1 VLRKLF
7 IVGLLALVPASPA
20 HAQGVR
26 TLLMPGVSYTKQVEF
41 TTHGPVAFHLV
52 NGPRPGGLYALKP
65 VLSNNA
71 ILGRERVT
79 SMQRSVSTSAT
90 VVGVNGDLFAW
101 ADGRPSGMLMRSGV
115 LESPPH
121 ADRSS
126 VGIAGDGT
134 LRVERIAFAGIW
146 RGTGQRRPLRLNQ
159 PPAANGVSIFTPS
172 WGPATPAG
180 AGVVEAVLSPFP
192 PAAPN
197 TDHFGTVVQIGETSG
212 GTRIPPNAAVI
223 VARGTGAARLAAEAP
238 LGTNVFVRF
247 ALTPDWAGVPDA
259 LGGGPVLVRSGKPVF
274 RANEAFTLDQTGH
287 RHPRSAVGQLANGRI
302 ILVAVDGRQRGY
314 SVGMTSF
321 ELALLMVRLGA
332 VSASGLDG
340 GGSTTMAFEGTLLNR
355 PSDPAGE
362 RAVAESLNVF
372 YYGVYAPP
380 PFVQVVSPNGDGV
393 DESQRLEYKVVRSAN
408 VTASL
413 VGPDGAERVLE
424 SGRRDPGRFRVAWSG
439 VRADGSPEPEG
450 RWRFRISATDDQGQ
464 TSSAE
469 RLFSVNNTLGALA
482 VQPLV
487 WVGRGGSNLRATFR
501 VAHAAVVR
509 ATVER
514 PSGAVVRTILRRSF
528 PEGPATIG
536 WDGRDTS
543 RTVAYRG
550 RYVVRLTAT
559 NEFGTVALTR
569 PFSVRRR

>member
-1 VLRKLF
+1 
-7 IVGLLALVPASPA
+7 
-20 HAQGVR
+20 
-26 TLLMPGVSYTKQVEF
+26 
-41 TTHGPVAFHLV
+41 
-52 NGPRPGGLYALKP
+52 
-65 VLSNNA
+65 
-71 ILGRERVT
+71 
-79 SMQRSVSTSAT
+79 
-90 VVGVNGDLFAW
+90 
-101 ADGRPSGMLMRSGV
+101 
-115 LESPPH
+115 
-121 ADRSS
+121 
-126 VGIAGDGT
+126 
-134 LRVERIAFAGIW
+134 
-146 RGTGQRRPLRLNQ
+146 
-159 PPAANGVSIFTPS
+159 
-172 WGPATPAG
+172 
-180 AGVVEAVLSPFP
+180 
-192 PAAPN
+192 
-197 TDHFGTVVQIGETSG
+197 VQIGETNG
-212 GTRIPPNAAVI
+212 GTRIPAGGAVI

-238 LGTNVFVRF
+238 LGTSVFVRF
-247 ALTPDWAGVPDA
+247 ALTPDWSGVPDA
-259 LGGGPVLVRSGKPVF
+259 LGGGPVLVRNGKPVF
-274 RANEAFTLDQTGH
+274 RANEAFTIDQTGH

-380 PFVQVVSPNGDGV
+380 PLVHVVSPNGDGV
-393 DESQRLEYKVVRSAN
+393 DETQRLEYKVVRAAN
-408 VTASL
+408 VTTSL
-413 VGPDGAERVLE
+413 VGPDGAERTIE
-424 SGRRDPGRFRVAWSG
+424 SVRRDPGRFRVEWNG
-439 VRADGSPEPEG
+439 TRADGSPEPEG
-450 RWRFRISATDDQGQ
+450 RWRFKVSAVDDQGQ

-501 VAHAAVVR
+501 LAHAAVVR

-528 PEGPATIG
+528 PEGPASIG

-543 RTVAYRG
+543 RTIAYRG
-550 RYVVRLTAT
+550 RYVLRLRAT
-559 NEFGTVALTR
+559 NELGTVDLTR

>member
-1 VLRKLF
+1 VLRRLV
-7 IVGLLALVPASPA
+7 IAGLLALVPVAPA
-20 HAQGVR
+20 QAQGVR

-41 TTHGPVAFHLV
+41 TTHGPVAFHLL
-52 NGPRPGGLYALKP
+52 NAPRPGGLYALKP

-79 SMQRSVSTSAT
+79 SMQRSLSVAAT
-90 VVGVNGDLFAW
+90 VAGVNGDLFAW

-126 VGIAGDGT
+126 VGIGGDGT
-134 LRVERIAFAGIW
+134 IRVERVAFAGIW
-146 RGTGQRRPLRLNQ
+146 KGTGQRRPLRLNQ
-159 PPAANGVSIFTPS
+159 PPAANAVSIFTPS
-172 WGPATPAG
+172 WGPATPPA

-192 PAAPN
+192 PATPN

-212 GTRIPPNAAVI
+212 GTRIPPNGAVI
-223 VARGTGAARLAAEAP
+223 VARGTGAARMAVEAP
-238 LGTNVFVRF
+238 LGTSVFVRF

-287 RHPRSAVGQLANGRI
+287 RHPRSAVGQLANGRV
-302 ILVAVDGRQRGY
+302 ILVAVDGRRRGY

-340 GGSTTMAFEGTLLNR
+340 GGSTTMAFEGALLNR

-362 RAVAESLNVF
+362 RAVAESLNVL

-380 PFVQVVSPNGDGV
+380 PLVQVLSPNGDAV
-393 DESQRLEYKVVRSAN
+393 DESQRFEYKVVRPAQ

-413 VGPDGAERVLE
+413 VGPDGAERVID
-424 SGRRDPGRFRVAWSG
+424 SARREPGRYRVTWSG
-439 VRADGSPEPEG
+439 LKADGSREPEG
-450 RWRFRISATDDQGQ
+450 RWRFTVSAADDQGQ
-464 TSSAE
+464 ASSAE
-469 RLFSVNNTLGALA
+469 RLFSLNTTLGALT

-487 WVGRGGSNLRATFR
+487 WVGRRGSNLRATFR
-501 VAHAAVVR
+501 LAHAAVVR

-514 PSGAVVRTILRRSF
+514 PSGAVVRTILRRPF
-528 PEGPATIG
+528 PEGPASIA

-543 RTVAYRG
+543 RVLAYRG
-550 RYVVRLTAT
+550 RYVLRLRAT
-559 NEFGTVALTR
+559 NEFGTVDLTR
-569 PFSVRRR
+569 PFFVRRR

>member
-1 VLRKLF
+1 MLRRLV
-7 IVGLLALVPASPA
+7 IAGLVALVPVAPA

-41 TTHGPVAFHLV
+41 TTHGPVAFHLL
-52 NGPRPGGLYALKP
+52 NAPRPGGLYALKP

-79 SMQRSVSTSAT
+79 AMQRSVSTSAT
-90 VVGVNGDLFAW
+90 VAGVNGDLFAW
-101 ADGRPSGMLMRSGV
+101 TDGRPSGMLMRSGV
-115 LESPPH
+115 LESAPH

-126 VGIAGDGT
+126 VGIAGDGSI
-134 LRVERIAFAGIW
+134 RVERIAFAGIW
-146 RGTGQRRPLRLNQ
+146 KGTGQRRPLRLNQ
-159 PPAANGVSIFTPS
+159 PPAANAVSIFTPS
-172 WGPATPAG
+172 WGPATPA
-180 AGVVEAVLSPFP
+180 ATGVVEAVLSPFP
-192 PAAPN
+192 PATPN
-197 TDHFGTVVQIGETSG
+197 TDHFGTVVQVGETRG
-212 GTRIPPNAAVI
+212 GTRIPPNGAVI
-223 VARGTGAARLAAEAP
+223 VARGTGAARLAVEAP
-238 LGTNVFVRF
+238 VGTSVFVRF

-259 LGGGPVLVRSGKPVF
+259 LGGGPVLVRNGKPVF

-287 RHPRSAVGQLANGRI
+287 RHPRSAVGQLANGRV
-302 ILVAVDGRQRGY
+302 ILVAVDGRQPGY

-340 GGSTTMAFEGTLLNR
+340 GGSTTMAFEAQLLNR
-355 PSDPAGE
+355 PSDPGGE

-380 PFVQVVSPNGDGV
+380 PLVQVVSPNGDGV
-393 DESQRLEYKVVRSAN
+393 DESQRLEYKLVRGAN

-424 SGRRDPGRFRVAWSG
+424 SGRREPGRYRVTWNG
-439 VRADGSPEPEG
+439 VRADGAAEPEG
-450 RWRFRISATDDQGQ
+450 RWRFTVTAQDDQGQ
-464 TSSAE
+464 ASSAE
-469 RLFSVNNTLGALA
+469 RLFSLNSTLGALT

-487 WVGRGGSNLRATFR
+487 WVGRAGSNLRATVR
-501 VAHAAVVR
+501 LAHAAVVR
-509 ATVER
+509 MTIER
-514 PSGAVVRTILRRSF
+514 PSGAVVRTVLRRPF
-528 PEGPATIG
+528 PEGPASLG

-543 RTVAYRG
+543 RVLAYRG
-550 RYVVRLTAT
+550 RYVLRVRAT
-559 NEFGTVALTR
+559 NELGTVDLTR

>member
-1 VLRKLF
+1 VLRKLL
-7 IVGLLALVPASPA
+7 IGGLLALVPVAPA
-20 HAQGVR
+20 QAQDVR

-41 TTHGPVAFHLV
+41 TTHGPVAFHVV
-52 NGPRPGGLYALKP
+52 NAPRPGGLYALKP

-101 ADGRPSGMLMRSGV
+101 ADGRPSGMLMRSGI

-134 LRVERIAFAGIW
+134 LRVERVAFAGIW

-180 AGVVEAVLSPFP
+180 TGVVEAVLTPFP
-192 PAAPN
+192 PATPN

-247 ALTPDWAGVPDA
+247 ALTPDWAGIPDA
-259 LGGGPVLVRSGKPVF
+259 LGGGPVLVRNGKPVF

-287 RHPRSAVGQLANGRI
+287 RHPRSAVGQLANGRV

-340 GGSTTMAFEGTLLNR
+340 GGSTTMAFEGALLNR

-380 PFVQVVSPNGDGV
+380 PLVQVVSPNGDGV
-393 DESQRLEYKVVRSAN
+393 DESQRLEYKVVRPAN

-469 RLFSVNNTLGALA
+469 RLFAVNNTLGALA

-501 VAHAAVVR
+501 VAHASVVR

-528 PEGPATIG
+528 PEGPAAIG

-543 RTVAYRG
+543 RTIAYRG
-550 RYVVRLTAT
+550 RYVLRLRAT
-559 NEFGTVALTR
+559 NELGTVDLTR

>member
-1 VLRKLF
+1 VLRRLV
-7 IVGLLALVPASPA
+7 IAGLLVLVPVAPA
-20 HAQGVR
+20 QAQGIR
-26 TLLMPGVSYTKQVEF
+26 TLLMPGVAYTKQVEF
-41 TTHGPVAFHLV
+41 TTHGPVAFHV
-52 NGPRPGGLYALKP
+52 INAPRPGGLYALKP

-79 SMQRSVSTSAT
+79 SMQRSVSGGAT
-90 VVGVNGDLFAW
+90 VAGVNGDLFTW
-101 ADGRPSGMLMRSGV
+101 ADGRPSGMLMRAGI

-126 VGIAGDGT
+126 LGIATDGS
-134 LRVERIAFAGIW
+134 LRVERVAFAGIW
-146 RGTGQRRPLRLNQ
+146 KGTGQRRPLRLNQ
-159 PPAANGVSIFTPS
+159 PPPPNAVAIFTPS

-180 AGVVEAVLSPFP
+180 TGVVEAVLRPFP

-212 GTRIPPNAAVI
+212 GTRIPPDGAVI

-238 LGTNVFVRF
+238 VGTSVFVRF
-247 ALTPDWAGVPDA
+247 ALTPDWAGVPEA
-259 LGGGPVLVRSGKPVF
+259 LGGGPVLVRNGKPVF

-287 RHPRSAVGQLANGRI
+287 RHPRSAVGQLANGRV

-340 GGSTTMAFEGTLLNR
+340 GGSTTMAFEGSLLNR

-372 YYGVYAPP
+372 YYGVYSPP
-380 PFVQVVSPNGDGV
+380 PLVQVLSPNGDGV
-393 DESQRLEYKVVRSAN
+393 DESQRLEYKLVRPAN
-408 VTASL
+408 VTATL
-413 VGPDGAERVLE
+413 TGPGGAQQVLD
-424 SGRRDPGRFRVAWSG
+424 SGSRAPGRYRFTWAG
-439 VRADGSPEPEG
+439 PGPEG
-450 RWRFRISATDDQGQ
+450 RWRFTVSAVDDQGQ
-464 TSSAE
+464 TSTTD
-469 RLFSVNNTLGALA
+469 RLFSLNNTLRGLS
-482 VQPLV
+482 VQETI
-487 WVGRGGSNLRATFR
+487 WVRRRGSNMRATFELAR
-501 VAHAAVVR
+501 PAVVR

-514 PSGAVVRTILRRSF
+514 PTGAVVRTVLRRPF
-528 PEGPATIG
+528 AEGPASIG

-543 RTVAYRG
+543 RVLAYRG
-550 RYVVRLTAT
+550 RYVLRLRAT
-559 NEFGTVALTR
+559 NELGTVDLKR

>member
-1 VLRKLF
+1 MLRKLL
-7 IVGLLALVPASPA
+7 IAGLLALFPVAPAQ
-20 HAQGVR
+20 AQGVR

-41 TTHGPVAFHLV
+41 TTHGPVAFHVL
-52 NGPRPGGLYALKP
+52 NAPRPGGLYALKP

-79 SMQRSVSTSAT
+79 SMQRTVSASAT
-90 VVGVNGDLFAW
+90 VAGVNGDLFAW

-115 LESPPH
+115 LESAPH

-126 VGIAGDGT
+126 VGIAGDGS
-134 LRVERIAFAGIW
+134 LRVERIAYAGIW

-180 AGVVEAVLSPFP
+180 AGVVEAVLAPFP
-192 PAAPN
+192 PATPN
-197 TDHFGTVVQIGETSG
+197 TDHFGTVVQVGETSG
-212 GTRIPPNAAVI
+212 GTRIPPNGAVI
-223 VARGTGAARLAAEAP
+223 VARGTGAARLAAEGP
-238 LGTNVFVRF
+238 LGTNVFIRF
-247 ALTPDWAGVPDA
+247 ALTPDWAGVADA

-274 RANEAFTLDQTGH
+274 RANEAFSVDQTGH
-287 RHPRSAVGQLANGRI
+287 RHPRSAVGQLANGRV

-340 GGSTTMAFEGTLLNR
+340 GGSTTMAFEGALLNR
-355 PSDPAGE
+355 PSDLAGE

-380 PFVQVVSPNGDGV
+380 PLVQVLSPNGDGV
-393 DESQRLEYKVVRSAN
+393 DESQRLEYKLVRPAT

-424 SGRRDPGRFRVAWSG
+424 STRRDPGRYRLTWNG
-439 VRADGSPEPEG
+439 VRADGAAEPEG
-450 RWRFRISATDDQGQ
+450 RWRFTVTAADDQGQ
-464 TSSAE
+464 QSSTD
-469 RLFSVNNTLGALA
+469 RLFSLNKTLGALA
-482 VQPLV
+482 VQPTV
-487 WVGRGGSNLRATFR
+487 WVDRRGSTMRATFTL
-501 VAHAAVVR
+501 AHPAVVR

-514 PSGAVVRTILRRSF
+514 PSGAVVRTVLRRPF
-528 PEGPATIG
+528 AEGPASIG

-543 RTVAYRG
+543 RVVAYRG
-550 RYVVRLTAT
+550 RYVLRLRAT
-559 NEFGTVALTR
+559 NELGTVDLTR
-569 PFSVRRR
+569 PFGVRRR

>member
-1 VLRKLF
+1 VLRKLL
-7 IVGLLALVPASPA
+7 IAGLLALVPASPA

-41 TTHGPVAFHLV
+41 TTHGPVAFHAV
-52 NGPRPGGLYALKP
+52 NAPRPGGLYALKP

-101 ADGRPSGMLMRSGV
+101 ADGRPSGMLMRSGI

-180 AGVVEAVLSPFP
+180 AGVVEAVLTPFP

-212 GTRIPPNAAVI
+212 GTRIPPNGAVI

-238 LGTNVFVRF
+238 LGTSVFVRF

-259 LGGGPVLVRSGKPVF
+259 LGGGPILVRNGKPVF

-380 PFVQVVSPNGDGV
+380 PLVQVVSPNGDGV

-528 PEGPATIG
+528 AEGPATIG

-550 RYVVRLTAT
+550 RYVLRLTAT
-559 NEFGTVALTR
+559 NELGTVALTR